1 MIKKLN
7 LIRRHYSQSYAYLME
22 LRITDANIWEVKTI
36 AGYIGYKVWKLSFLL
51 NLPRE
56 AISHF
61 RTHLEFFRLRVGQPL
76 AKFEH
81 HAWLAAQ

>member
-1 MIKKLN
+1 
-7 LIRRHYSQSYAYLME
+7 ME
-22 LRITDANIWEVKTI
+22 VRITDANLWEVKTI

-56 AISHF
+56 AIAHFKSHLEHF
-61 RTHLEFFRLRVGQPL
+61 RSRISHPL

-81 HAWLAAQ
+81 HAWMSAQ